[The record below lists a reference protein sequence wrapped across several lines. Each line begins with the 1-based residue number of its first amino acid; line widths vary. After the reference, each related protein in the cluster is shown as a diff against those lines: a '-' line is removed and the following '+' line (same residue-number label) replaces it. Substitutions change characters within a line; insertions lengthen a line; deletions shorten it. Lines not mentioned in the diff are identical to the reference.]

1 MSRKVLW
8 KFGGLTAKDAQQK
21 LDAIAQKE
29 SEKEMK
35 RQKRAKDKILHDEK
49 NEMYRQGVEAREQ
62 ERLRKRKVK
71 ELTKAKQD
79 IPTELL
85 VPIPDPEK
93 IWKAGQLELEKQL
106 QEQLQEQLRRDDE
119 VEATFILDPT
129 GDQSL
134 MQDYMAFPPVDS
146 NYDDDSSSSESG
158 ESELFDSDK
167 DYSWF
172 GRYK

>member
-1 MSRKVLW
+1 
-8 KFGGLTAKDAQQK
+8 
-21 LDAIAQKE
+21 
-29 SEKEMK
+29 MK
-35 RQKRAKDKILHDEK
+35 RQKRARDKILRNKK
-49 NEMYRQGVEAREQ
+49 NEMYQQGVEAREQ

-79 IPTELL
+79 IPPELL

-93 IWKAGQLELEKQL
+93 VWKAGQLELEKQL
-106 QEQLQEQLRRDDE
+106 QEQLQREDE

-129 GDQSL
+129 SDQSL
-134 MQDYMAFPPVDS
+134 TQDYIAFPLVDS
-146 NYDDDSSSSESG
+146 NCDDNSSSSESG
-158 ESELFDSDK
+158 ESELYDSDK